1 MALKIDAKSL
11 LLGVFIGFALILA
24 VGAVHNPDNLVP
36 SAACPEQGRRVEGN
50 GQYQLTMA
58 ANETHVFYGRMHT
71 GNGQIETWRYVTS
84 AVPTVRDKE
93 ILLKAGLKSQAD

>member
-11 LLGVFIGFALILA
+11 LLGVLLGLAVILA
-24 VGAVHNPDNLVP
+24 VGAVHNPDNT
-36 SAACPEQGRRVEGN
+36 

-71 GNGQIETWRYVTS
+71 GTGQIETWRYVAS
-84 AVPTVRDKE
+84 LVPSMHDEK
-93 ILLKAGLKSQAD
+93 ILLQPGVKSQAD

>member
-11 LLGVFIGFALILA
+11 LLGVVIGFALILA
-24 VGAVHNPDNLVP
+24 VGAVHNPGNLVP
-36 SAACPEQGRRVEGN
+36 SNVEGT

-84 AVPTVRDKE
+84 AVPSIRDEE
-93 ILLKAGLKSQAD
+93 ILFKPGVKSQAD